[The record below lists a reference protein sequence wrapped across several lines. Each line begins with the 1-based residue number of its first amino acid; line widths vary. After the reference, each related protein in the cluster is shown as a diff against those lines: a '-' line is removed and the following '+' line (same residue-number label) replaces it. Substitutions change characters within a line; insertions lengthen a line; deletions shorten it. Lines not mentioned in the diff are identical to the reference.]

1 MKKLKWYVLVVNP
14 NKDTVE
20 NFNIFN
26 SVKFGREVKFLMED
40 SHYDTK
46 EEFVKALRS
55 SIRYCFWSKFE
66 YEIAVSG
73 LLIHNIEEWDQ
84 KAEKI
89 DVAAQVEPNIEILAK
104 YIQDNYEKGMF
115 DSYF

>member
-1 MKKLKWYVLVVNP
+1 MKELRWYVLLIDP
-14 NKDTVE
+14 NRNKVE

-26 SVKFGREVKFLMED
+26 SIRFGREMKFLMED
-40 SHYDTK
+40 SHFDTQ
-46 EEFVKALRS
+46 EEFVKELRS

-66 YEIAVSG
+66 YEIAVSD
-73 LLIHNIEEWDQ
+73 LLIDSIEEWEE

-89 DVAAQVEPNIEILAK
+89 DVAAQLEPNIEILAK